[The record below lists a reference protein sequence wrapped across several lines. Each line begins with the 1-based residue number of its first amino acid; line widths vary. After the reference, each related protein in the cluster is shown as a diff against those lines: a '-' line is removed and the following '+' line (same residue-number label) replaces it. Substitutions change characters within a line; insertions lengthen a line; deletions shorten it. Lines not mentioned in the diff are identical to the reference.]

1 MAARAKSL
9 PGQNQKKIIENH
21 SYWVSLLGVGPG
33 LGMFAGFDGLRSP
46 RTACD
51 ISLIYNALY
60 KHSGHEPDEWDA
72 GLSCSSS
79 FTSKQRWSVCRI
91 FSVDGTSLLSA
102 RSAYVN

>member
-1 MAARAKSL
+1 MA
-9 PGQNQKKIIENH
+9 IIGIYPIFRQTH
-21 SYWVSLLGVGPG
+21 IGYHYWVWVRVWGT
-33 LGMFAGFDGLRSP
+33 FAGFDGLRSP
-46 RTACD
+46 RTASD
-51 ISLIYNALY
+51 ISKIYNALY